1 LRRVA
6 PIAIVVTIFI
16 PVASATAGEV
26 SVERGLRLSIVAGC
40 NDCHTQGFI
49 GEGKLDPDKALKGGK
64 MGWRGPWG
72 TTYALNLRLTAKNLT
87 EDEFVLYLSK
97 LKTRPPMPW
106 YNVRA
111 MEEDDMRSPVPL
123 HQIARRAGRTG
134 AGRGRARRRADDPIH
149 PAPGAAS
156 KALKGEFSPAWAN
169 LAAARCNLD
178 LALANLTGVPGI
190 AASLIALPNL
200 GACRQACAP
209 SP

>member
-1 LRRVA
+1 MRRVA

-111 MEEDDMRSPVPL
+111 MEEDDMRSLYRYIKSLGEPGE
-123 HQIARRAGRTG
+123 QA
-134 AGRGRARRRADDPIH
+134 
-149 PAPGAAS
+149 PAAVGPDEEPTTPFI
-156 KALKGEFSPAWAN
+156 LL
-169 LAAARCNLD
+169 LAQ
-178 LALANLTGVPGI
+178 P
-190 AASLIALPNL
+190 PKH
-200 GACRQACAP
+200 
-209 SP
+209 